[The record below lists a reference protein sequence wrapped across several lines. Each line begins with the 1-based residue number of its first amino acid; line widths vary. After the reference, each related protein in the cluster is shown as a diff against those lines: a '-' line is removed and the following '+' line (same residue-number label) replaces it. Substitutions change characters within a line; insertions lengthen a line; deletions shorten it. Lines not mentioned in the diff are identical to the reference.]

1 MNMESN
7 YNPSEV
13 ESSAQLYWQKKNC
26 FHANEDL
33 NKEKFYCLSMFPYPS
48 GTLHMGHVRNYTIGD
63 VISRYQRALGKNV
76 LQPMGWDAFG
86 LPAENAAMKHDIPPA
101 EWTKKNIENMRA
113 QLMQLGFAID
123 WRRELA
129 TCDSS
134 YFKWEQWFFLRLLE
148 KGLVYKKNSI
158 VNWDPVDQT
167 VLANEQVINGRGWRS
182 GALVEHK
189 EISQWFLKITA
200 YAEELLEQLD
210 HLPNWPEQV
219 KQMQR
224 HWIGRSEGAEIYF
237 DVPHQPRLKVYTT
250 RPDTLL
256 GVTYLAISP
265 DHPLAK
271 YAAQSHQAVA
281 DFVQSCQGVRM
292 AEADLAKQEKRG
304 IATGLHAIHPI
315 TKQEIPVW
323 IANFVL
329 MNYGTGAVMSVPAHD
344 ERDFAFAK
352 QYHLPMQIVIQGS
365 DTHDFAAGAYTGD
378 GQLVHSGDFNDLDSQ
393 TAKQKIVEALEK
405 MHVGKKTIQYRLRD
419 WGVSRQRYWGT
430 PIPIIYCEHCGVVP
444 VPDEDLPVE
453 LPEQVNWKQKGSPL
467 ANCPEFMHVACPK
480 CGNDAK
486 RETDTF
492 DTFMESSWYYARYAC
507 KGQTSAMLDDRAKYW
522 TPVDQYIGGIEHAT
536 MHLLYARFFHKLL
549 RDEGLVNSD
558 EPFLGLLTQGMVL
571 KDGHKMSKSVGNT
584 VDPSALIEQ
593 YGADT
598 ARLFTMFA
606 APPEQ
611 SLEWSDTGVEGA
623 HRFLKRLWSLA
634 HTHHSL
640 IQQMNEELFNVEQ
653 MDWDEASSEQ
663 KAIRQKIHVLLQQV
677 QIDYEKHQ
685 FNTVVSACMKV
696 FNELFPLEIKD
707 KYDQALIYSGLSILL
722 RLLAPITPH
731 ICHELWIILAY
742 PKIIIDASWPKC
754 DKGALKIDEASFVI
768 QVNGKKRGEVKA
780 SVQLPEQ
787 EIIDLAKE
795 EIQSFIHDKSI
806 QKAIVVAH
814 RHLINF
820 VVKDA

>member
-1 MNMESN
+1 
-7 YNPSEV
+7 
-13 ESSAQLYWQKKNC
+13 
-26 FHANEDL
+26 
-33 NKEKFYCLSMFPYPS
+33 
-48 GTLHMGHVRNYTIGD
+48 
-63 VISRYQRALGKNV
+63 
-76 LQPMGWDAFG
+76 
-86 LPAENAAMKHDIPPA
+86 
-101 EWTKKNIENMRA
+101 
-113 QLMQLGFAID
+113 
-123 WRRELA
+123 
-129 TCDSS
+129 
-134 YFKWEQWFFLRLLE
+134 
-148 KGLVYKKNSI
+148 
-158 VNWDPVDQT
+158 
-167 VLANEQVINGRGWRS
+167 
-182 GALVEHK
+182 
-189 EISQWFLKITA
+189 
-200 YAEELLEQLD
+200 
-210 HLPNWPEQV
+210 
-219 KQMQR
+219 
-224 HWIGRSEGAEIYF
+224 
-237 DVPHQPRLKVYTT
+237 
-250 RPDTLL
+250 
-256 GVTYLAISP
+256 
-265 DHPLAK
+265 
-271 YAAQSHQAVA
+271 
-281 DFVQSCQGVRM
+281 
-292 AEADLAKQEKRG
+292 
-304 IATGLHAIHPI
+304 
-315 TKQEIPVW
+315 
-323 IANFVL
+323 
-329 MNYGTGAVMSVPAHD
+329 
-344 ERDFAFAK
+344 
-352 QYHLPMQIVIQGS
+352 
-365 DTHDFAAGAYTGD
+365 
-378 GQLVHSGDFNDLDSQ
+378 
-393 TAKQKIVEALEK
+393 
-405 MHVGKKTIQYRLRD
+405 
-419 WGVSRQRYWGT
+419 
-430 PIPIIYCEHCGVVP
+430 VP

-453 LPEQVNWKQKGSPL
+453 LPEQVNWKEKGSPL
-467 ANCPEFMHVACPK
+467 ANCPEFLHVACPK
-480 CGNDAK
+480 CGQDAK

-611 SLEWSDTGVEGA
+611 SLEWSDAGVEGA

-634 HTHHSL
+634 HTHHPL
-640 IQQMNEELFNVEQ
+640 IQQMNEELFNVDQ
-653 MDWDEASSEQ
+653 VDWDEASSEQ

-677 QIDYEKHQ
+677 QVDYEKHQ
-685 FNTVVSACMKV
+685 FNTVVSACMKI

-754 DKGALKIDEASFVI
+754 DKGALKIDEACFVI

-780 SVQLPEQ
+780 NVQLPEQ

-795 EIQSFIHDKSI
+795 EIQSFMQDKSI

-820 VVKDA
+820 VVKDV